1 MAEESEDNDGRS
13 SNYSGFYSIN
23 EGEQEDDRHTM
34 KRSVAKKSALGSIY
48 GGGGRADSFKTCKD
62 DEELP
67 D

>member
-1 MAEESEDNDGRS
+1 MAEDSEDNDGRS

-23 EGEQEDDRHTM
+23 EGEQEEKHTM

-48 GGGGRADSFKTCKD
+48 GAGGRADSFKTCKD
-62 DEELP
+62 DEEVP